1 MKKQTLFIIAA
12 ALLAG
17 IATTFYLKKVDA
29 AEVTPST
36 KQLVET
42 PTAYNLGDVVTD
54 FKLKNI
60 DGKTV
65 SLANYANAKG
75 FIVVFTCLHC
85 PFSNS
90 YEDRIIAL
98 DKKFAAQGFPVIAIN
113 PNDPEAYEEDS
124 FANMQARAK
133 QKGYTYPFLQDDTQI
148 ISKAF
153 GASRTPHIFI
163 LKKENNG
170 NVVQY
175 IGAIDDNAQDPSGVT
190 KRYVEDAVN
199 NILGGKPVVT
209 TTTKAVGCAI
219 KWKS

>member
-1 MKKQTLFIIAA
+1 MKKQTLLIIAVV
-12 ALLAG
+12 LLVG
-17 IATTFYLKKVDA
+17 VATTHYLKKADA
-29 AEVTPST
+29 AEAIST
-36 KQLVET
+36 SKPVVEA
-42 PTAYNLGDVVTD
+42 PAYSIGDVVSD
-54 FKLKNI
+54 FKLKNV

-65 SLANYANAKG
+65 SLANYASAKG

-133 QKGYTYPFLQDDTQI
+133 QKGYTYPFLQDDTQA

-175 IGAIDDNAQDPSGVT
+175 IGAIDDNAQDPSGVS